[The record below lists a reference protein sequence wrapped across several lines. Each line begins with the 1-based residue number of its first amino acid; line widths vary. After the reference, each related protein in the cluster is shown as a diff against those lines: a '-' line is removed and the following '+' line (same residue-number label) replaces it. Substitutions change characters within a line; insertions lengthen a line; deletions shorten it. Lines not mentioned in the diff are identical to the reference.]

1 MTDEQKSGKREA
13 YRKPVLVTIDLAAE
27 EVLAV
32 GCKAPSVNGMNNT
45 GSACRS
51 PKRCLENGS

>member
-1 MTDEQKSGKREA
+1 MTDEGNRGEREA

-32 GCKAPSVNGMNNT
+32 GCKAPGVNGFNNVGAT
-45 GSACRS
+45 CQA
-51 PKRCLENGS
+51 PKRCLANGS

>member
-1 MTDEQKSGKREA
+1 MTDEQNRGKRET

-32 GCKAPSVNGMNNT
+32 GCKAVGVNGFNNPGAT
-45 GSACRS
+45 CQA
-51 PKRCLENGS
+51 PKRCLDNGS

>member
-1 MTDEQKSGKREA
+1 MTDERPDEKKEV

-32 GCKAPSVNGMNNT
+32 GCKAPSVNGFNNT
-45 GSACRS
+45 GNTCRV
-51 PKRCLENGS
+51 PKRCLDNGS

>member
-1 MTDEQKSGKREA
+1 MADERQNGQKET

-32 GCKAPSVNGMNNT
+32 GCKAPSVHGFNNPGNT
-45 GSACRS
+45 CRA
-51 PKRCLENGS
+51 PKRCLANGS